1 MSAYV
6 DHTAR
11 KNDIIVRS
19 IQLFARVGY
28 KDVTFQKLSD
38 YCGLA
43 RTALYRY
50 FRNKRQIFDAAIQ
63 ETTSLINRKY
73 REITKSG
80 QPPDSQIHAICNT
93 VVDMLFANREFLCVI
108 IDFVLSAQRSGH
120 DLSRRIWHYTAPLMR
135 LLHHLITAAV
145 RNGIY
150 ARWVRPR
157 IAARI
162 IYSQFES
169 ATLRIAITNNAEIS
183 DIRLDL
189 EVFLSSLRNMN
200 PATRE
205 MAQ

>member
-1 MSAYV
+1 MSVYV
-6 DHTAR
+6 DHGAR
-11 KNDIIVRS
+11 KHEIIVRS

-80 QPPDSQIHAICNT
+80 QPPDAQIHAICNT
-93 VVDMLFANREFLCVI
+93 VVDMLFANRDFLCVI
-108 IDFVLSAQRSGH
+108 IDFILSAQRSGH
-120 DLSRRIWHYTAPLMR
+120 NLSRRVKHYTAPLVR
-135 LLHHLITAAV
+135 LLHHLLTAAV
-145 RNGIY
+145 RSGVY
-150 ARWVRPR
+150 SRSVRPR

-169 ATLRIAITNNAEIS
+169 AVLRLAITNNAELS

-189 EVFLSSLRNMN
+189 EVYLSSLRNHP
-200 PATRE
+200 PADAR
-205 MAQ
+205 A

>member
-1 MSAYV
+1 MSVYV
-6 DHTAR
+6 DHGAR
-11 KNDIIVRS
+11 KHEIIVRS

-80 QPPDSQIHAICNT
+80 QPPDAQIHAICNT
-93 VVDMLFANREFLCVI
+93 VVDMLFANRDFLCVI
-108 IDFVLSAQRSGH
+108 IDFILSAQRSGH
-120 DLSRRIWHYTAPLMR
+120 NLSRRVKHYTAPLVR
-135 LLHHLITAAV
+135 LLHHLLTAAV
-145 RNGIY
+145 RSGVY
-150 ARWVRPR
+150 SRSVRPR

-169 ATLRIAITNNAEIS
+169 AVLRLAITNNAELS

-189 EVFLSSLRNMN
+189 EVYLSSLRNHS
-200 PATRE
+200 PADAR
-205 MAQ
+205 A